1 MINDADVWV
10 TPEEVGEVMLALV
23 QQDEA
28 SEIIGDTNKQGTL
41 FPVQGGTILEV
52 SKKVRS
58 VRQFNDPGPLG
69 RPGNTVTD
77 MKVVED
83 EIFEL
88 LSGDGWGKTKA

>member
-23 QQDEA
+23 QQDEV
-28 SEIIGDTNKQGTL
+28 SEMIGNTHKQGTM
-41 FPVQGGTILEV
+41 FPVEGGTILEV

-58 VRQFNDPGPLG
+58 VSQFNDPGPLG

-77 MKVVED
+77 VKVVED
-83 EIFEL
+83 EIFGL
-88 LSGDGWGKTKA
+88 LSQDGWGQAKV